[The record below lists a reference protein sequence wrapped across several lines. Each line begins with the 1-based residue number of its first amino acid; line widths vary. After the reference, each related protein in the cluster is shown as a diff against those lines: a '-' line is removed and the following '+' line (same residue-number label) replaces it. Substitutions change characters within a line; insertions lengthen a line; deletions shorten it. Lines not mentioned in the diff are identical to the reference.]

1 MQPLIAYI
9 KKPSRLALALLCKC
23 AWAFPDKFF
32 LKLRYRFEL
41 GHPLNLKNPKRF
53 TEKIQWLKLYNRKPE
68 YTTMVDK
75 YAVKEIVANKIGEQ
89 YIIPT
94 LGVWDN
100 FDEIDFDALP
110 EQFVLKTTHGGGGG
124 GVVICKDKTQF
135 NKEKARNVLERSL
148 KHGIYTAY
156 REWPYKNVPRR
167 IIAEKYISNG
177 VDAEL
182 TDFKFYCFNGE
193 PRYCQV
199 IADRRTKETI
209 DFFDM
214 DWNHQGFYGLN
225 PKCEPAAK
233 PAAKPAAF
241 ENMKKIAG
249 LLAKDTQFVRVDLY
263 AVNDTNYFGE
273 LTFYPASGLGVFT
286 PDSADF
292 DLGKLLTLKGENR
305 GGV

>member
-1 MQPLIAYI
+1 MQSIKTYI
-9 KKPSRLALALLCKC
+9 KNPNKLLLAVLCKF
-23 AWAFPDKFF
+23 AWAFPDKPF
-32 LKLRYRFEL
+32 LKMRYRLQL
-41 GHPLNLKNPKRF
+41 GRKLDLKNPKRF
-53 TEKIQWLKLYNRKPE
+53 TEKIQWLKLYNRKNE

-75 YAVKEIVANKIGEQ
+75 YAAKEFVANKIGEQ

-94 LGVWDN
+94 LGVWN
-100 FDEIDFDALP
+100 HFDEIDFDLLP

-124 GVVICKDKTQF
+124 GIVICKDKATF
-135 NKEKARNVLERSL
+135 DKNKARNVLEGSL
-148 KHGIYTAY
+148 KHGIYTTY

-177 VDAEL
+177 YDEEL

-199 IADRRTKETI
+199 IADRHTKETI

-214 DWNHQGFYGLN
+214 DWSHQGFYGLN
-225 PKCEPAAK
+225 PASEPAAK

-241 ENMKKIAG
+241 EKMKEIARM
-249 LLAKDTQFVRVDLY
+249 LAKDTQFVRVDLY
-263 AVNDTNYFGE
+263 AVNDANYFGE

-292 DLGKLLTLKGENR
+292 DLGKLIALKGENR